1 MYDLNAT
8 VTKDE
13 FVVYSGDIEPS
24 SLTATA
30 LNETGFVVI
39 WRELSSNNFVCGQL
53 FDLKGDKY
61 GNKFVINHSE
71 TEDMPANVKVT

>member
-1 MYDLNAT
+1 MLYGAYNSTEGIYATMYDLNAT

-13 FVVYSGDIEPS
+13 FVVYSGNIEPS

-39 WRELSSNNFVCGQL
+39 WRELSSNNFV
-53 FDLKGDKY
+53 
-61 GNKFVINHSE
+61 
-71 TEDMPANVKVT
+71 

>member
-1 MYDLNAT
+1 MVYGAYNSTEGIYATMYDLNAT

-39 WRELSSNNFVCGQL
+39 WRELSSNNFVCG
-53 FDLKGDKY
+53 
-61 GNKFVINHSE
+61 
-71 TEDMPANVKVT
+71 